1 MRLGFFSKVAGG
13 VGCWTALLLTTACAH
28 FPLNERLAVFEP
40 EAGYRYRSETPSDE
54 ILLVLSFSGGG
65 TRAAAFAFGV
75 LEALRDSSL
84 LEEVDVVASVSGG
97 SILAAYYALFGER
110 TFDEFPAVFLE
121 KDVQGALARR
131 LASPRN
137 WFRLLS
143 RNYDRIDLVA
153 DYFDEHL
160 FNHATFAD
168 IVSSRPFLLIS
179 ATDITRGVPFEF
191 TQDHFDLLCAD
202 LESYPIARAVAAST
216 AVPVAL
222 TPITLVNYGWPACS
236 YREPFWIEA
245 AARKGGSSRYARR
258 VRARRS
264 YRDPEKRAF
273 VHLLDGGLA
282 DNLGLQ
288 GLLEGFFSTD
298 TPCEGQ
304 ALGLGSRRL
313 VVVVVNAVTDLD
325 RSAELKKQGP
335 SLAQTI
341 WAAANIP
348 IDQHSFVEIETL
360 TGELEE
366 WVRHVEDCGLHAGA
380 ERRSA
385 NPDDIYTIVVDFEAV
400 RKIDPAASQRLRR
413 IPTNF
418 DLEPGLTDEL
428 RQAGARALI
437 GSSEFQRLL
446 RAREPGQD

>member
-1 MRLGFFSKVAGG
+1 
-13 VGCWTALLLTTACAH
+13 
-28 FPLNERLAVFEP
+28 
-40 EAGYRYRSETPSDE
+40 
-54 ILLVLSFSGGG
+54 
-65 TRAAAFAFGV
+65 
-75 LEALRDSSL
+75 
-84 LEEVDVVASVSGG
+84 
-97 SILAAYYALFGER
+97 
-110 TFDEFPAVFLE
+110 
-121 KDVQGALARR
+121 
-131 LASPRN
+131 
-137 WFRLLS
+137 
-143 RNYDRIDLVA
+143 
-153 DYFDEHL
+153 
-160 FNHATFAD
+160 
-168 IVSSRPFLLIS
+168 
-179 ATDITRGVPFEF
+179 
-191 TQDHFDLLCAD
+191 
-202 LESYPIARAVAAST
+202 
-216 AVPVAL
+216 
-222 TPITLVNYGWPACS
+222 VNYGWPACS